1 MSKAEARKKQK
12 EAALVRDQKEAA
24 KQGITVAKLRENRK
38 DKNTAIV
45 VGIAS
50 LIPAVRGANLATRG
64 ITSGYKYLKG
74 LFKAK
79 PKELTKTQISKIGN
93 AVKKMEKNEP
103 KLKLLEAPKAKGT
116 SVLKPGTSIK
126 PDRVLKET
134 RGMKTVKGTDRS
146 VGKKQITKKTPKKDL
161 GKQVPR
167 AAATVATLATIGS
180 SMKGDKVG
188 PKGAAAETM
197 TDKQKEKVKKD
208 FGMGRVDDFAK
219 SRVRRTDDQEG
230 GTAPIA
236 MKSKRKDPEIKKPKR
251 KEKVKKEELKKV
263 VKKKRS
269 NIKGSSSY
277 DAQFTYDEL
286 KKRGGKKFAEARMS
300 KENLA
305 KVTKRR
311 MGGMIRKPKTG
322 HTDYRAGGMFYGK

>member
-1 MSKAEARKKQK
+1 
-12 EAALVRDQKEAA
+12 
-24 KQGITVAKLRENRK
+24 
-38 DKNTAIV
+38 
-45 VGIAS
+45 
-50 LIPAVRGANLATRG
+50 
-64 ITSGYKYLKG
+64 
-74 LFKAK
+74 
-79 PKELTKTQISKIGN
+79 
-93 AVKKMEKNEP
+93 
-103 KLKLLEAPKAKGT
+103 
-116 SVLKPGTSIK
+116 
-126 PDRVLKET
+126 
-134 RGMKTVKGTDRS
+134 
-146 VGKKQITKKTPKKDL
+146 
-161 GKQVPR
+161 
-167 AAATVATLATIGS
+167 
-180 SMKGDKVG
+180 MKGDKVG
-188 PKGAAAETM
+188 PKSAAASTM

-219 SRVRRTDDQEG
+219 SKVRRTDDQEG

-236 MKSKRKDPEIKKPKR
+236 MKSKRKDPEIKKPKT
-251 KEKVKKEELKKV
+251 KEKVKREELKKV